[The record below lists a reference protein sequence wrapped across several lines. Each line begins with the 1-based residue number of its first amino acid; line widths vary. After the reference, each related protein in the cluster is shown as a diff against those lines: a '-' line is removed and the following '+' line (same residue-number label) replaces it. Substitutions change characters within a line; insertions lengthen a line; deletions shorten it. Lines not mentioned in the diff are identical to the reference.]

1 MGKYMKKLL
10 LISTGGTISCSDTE
24 RGLSPMLTFDELL
37 EKVPYNDMDVII
49 DGIQLM
55 SIDSGNI
62 IPKHWLDIT
71 KEINDKY
78 DIYDGFLVT
87 HGTDTL
93 AYTSAALSYLIQHS
107 KKPII
112 VTGSQRPIESK
123 GNDAIN
129 NLTQSIAFACEGIGG
144 VFVVFNGKVIHGTQ
158 VRKIRT
164 KDNDAFISL
173 NRLDVAQFIDK
184 KIVYDKNF
192 QKEYRIK
199 SKNLQFYNKLNTN
212 VHVIKLFPG
221 LNTKAFKYM
230 LNIYDAIVIE
240 AYGTGSIPFVFGD
253 AIEEF
258 HKQNKEDCLILVVS
272 QAMFEGTNMKLYEIS
287 NKVRNF
293 PNVIEGGLMSTE
305 SAVTKL
311 MWALAKSKTNQE
323 VITLIKE
330 PVDFDF

>member
-1 MGKYMKKLL
+1 MKKLL

-24 RGLSPMLTFDELL
+24 HGLSPMLTFDELL
-37 EKVPYNDMDVII
+37 EKVPNDDMDVLI

-62 IPKHWLDIT
+62 IPEHWLDIT
-71 KEINDKY
+71 KQIKEKY
-78 DIYDGFLVT
+78 DEYDGFLVT

-112 VTGSQRPIESK
+112 VTGSQRPIKAK
-123 GNDAIN
+123 GNDAIA
-129 NLTQSIAFACEGIGG
+129 NLTQSITFACEGIGG

-158 VRKIRT
+158 ARKTRT
-164 KDNDAFISL
+164 KSDDAFVSL
-173 NRLDVAQFIDK
+173 NRLYVARFIDN
-184 KIVYDKNF
+184 KIVYDETFLN
-192 QKEYRIK
+192 EYRVNNK
-199 SKNLQFYNKLNTN
+199 EVQFFNKLNTN

-221 LNTKAFKYM
+221 LNTKAFIYM
-230 LNIYDAIVIE
+230 LSIYDAVVIE

-253 AIEEF
+253 AIEAF
-258 HKQNKEDCLILVVS
+258 HKQDKEACLILVVS
-272 QAMFEGTNMKLYEIS
+272 QAMYEGTNMKLYEIS
-287 NKVRNF
+287 KKVSNY

-330 PVDFDF
+330 PVDFDL